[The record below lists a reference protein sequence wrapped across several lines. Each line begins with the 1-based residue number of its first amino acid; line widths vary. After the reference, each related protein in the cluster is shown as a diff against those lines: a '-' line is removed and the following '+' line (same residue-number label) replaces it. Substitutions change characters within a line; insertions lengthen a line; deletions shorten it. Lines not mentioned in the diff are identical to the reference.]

1 MEANKSI
8 SKEGL
13 KWKCN
18 EHPKFPGE
26 IICLDGDA
34 KDRVMCFMCTKI
46 NPVPLSN
53 LISIG
58 CVLAANEYDVL
69 KDYPPLKNQELSD
82 KLRHVSLQ

>member
-1 MEANKSI
+1 
-8 SKEGL
+8 
-13 KWKCN
+13 
-18 EHPKFPGE
+18 
-26 IICLDGDA
+26 
-34 KDRVMCFMCTKI
+34 MCTKI